1 MYILVI
7 YDARPQIGQRLCKLL
22 RKHLNWIQ
30 NSVFEGEVTKA
41 KLNRICAE
49 IRKIIDNDLDS
60 VIVYVYLLSPPEK
73 IVLGVEKAPV
83 PDIII

>member
-1 MYILVI
+1 MYILII

-22 RKHLNWIQ
+22 RRHLNWIQ

-41 KLNRICAE
+41 KLNRICIE
-49 IRKIIDNDLDS
+49 IRKIIDNNFDS
-60 VIVYVYLLSPPEK
+60 VLVYVYLLTPPEK